1 MMNESPK
8 HGLDELYAK
17 FGRTAE
23 MAQVMEIEAGNLALS
38 YVSIAFDFN
47 NLTKEQKLF
56 LKSLSEDIDRRTF
69 GNLVNIMKKSMNI
82 DQKIKDKI
90 DSALEKRNYLTHRF
104 FRTHNFAIHSAEG
117 RAKMIEDLSNLY
129 EAFSIAHTILHG
141 MTHTL
146 NELFGNPN
154 ITEAQAKEFL
164 EKAKRVE
171 F

>member
-8 HGLDELYAK
+8 HGIDDLYAK

-23 MAQVMEIEAGNLALS
+23 MAQVMELEAGNLALS
-38 YVSIAFDFN
+38 YVLIAFDVN
-47 NLTKEQKLF
+47 NLTNDQKLF

-69 GNLVNIMKKSMNI
+69 GNLINILKKSMNI
-82 DQKIKDKI
+82 DQTIKDKI
-90 DSALEKRNYLTHRF
+90 DTALEKRNYLTHRF

-117 RAKMIEDLSNLY
+117 RAKMIEELSDLY
-129 EAFSIAHTILHG
+129 EAFSIAHTILNG

-154 ITEAQAKEFL
+154 ITEEQAKKLL
-164 EKAKRVE
+164 EEANRVE
-171 F
+171 L

>member
-1 MMNESPK
+1 MNESTK
-8 HGLDELYAK
+8 HDLDELYAK

-23 MAQVMEIEAGNLALS
+23 MAQVMELEAGNLALS
-38 YVSIAFDFN
+38 YVLIAFDVN

-56 LKSLSEDIDRRTF
+56 MKSLSEDIDRRTF
-69 GNLVNIMKKSMNI
+69 GNLVNILKKSMNV
-82 DQKIKDKI
+82 DQKIKDTV

-104 FRTHNFAIHSAEG
+104 FRTHNFVIHSVEG
-117 RAKMIEDLSNLY
+117 RAKMIDELSNLY

-154 ITEAQAKEFL
+154 ITEDQAKKLL

-171 F
+171 L